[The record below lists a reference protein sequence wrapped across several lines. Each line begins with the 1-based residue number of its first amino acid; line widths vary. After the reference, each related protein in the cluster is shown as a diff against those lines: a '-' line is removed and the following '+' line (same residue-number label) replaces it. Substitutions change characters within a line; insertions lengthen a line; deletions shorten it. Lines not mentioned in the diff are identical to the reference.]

1 MVRTD
6 KDAVGCGLD
15 EAAARKLPLDSLPRM
30 ICAGTNLCSEENS
43 GRAEASDVILTLDM
57 PRMPTRS
64 RKLFNNPRFVRDE

>member
-57 PRMPTRS
+57 PENADTGQGSSSITRDS
-64 RKLFNNPRFVRDE
+64 